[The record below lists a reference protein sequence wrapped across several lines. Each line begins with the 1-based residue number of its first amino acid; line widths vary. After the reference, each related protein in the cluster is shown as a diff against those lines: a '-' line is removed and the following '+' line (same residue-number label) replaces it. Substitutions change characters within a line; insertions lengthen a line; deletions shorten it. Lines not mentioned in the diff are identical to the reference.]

1 MSHRYASRSDSMRT
15 QGGPEAVSFPMGF
28 ACTRPRSRPNP
39 AGRKAM
45 ANQVVWVD
53 IPVLKLDRAIRFYSA
68 VIGTQVQK
76 LEYPGGAIGTI
87 PHKDNESGGCLYVSE
102 EVKPSADGPLV
113 YLNVHGRI
121 DEAVEAVEPS
131 GGKILKAKESMGPFG
146 FRAIILDT
154 EGNRIALHSM

>member
-1 MSHRYASRSDSMRT
+1 
-15 QGGPEAVSFPMGF
+15 
-28 ACTRPRSRPNP
+28 
-39 AGRKAM
+39 M
-45 ANQVVWVD
+45 ANQFVWVD

-68 VIGTQVQK
+68 VIGTQVEK
-76 LEYPGGAIGTI
+76 NEYPGGAIGTI

-102 EVKPSADGPLV
+102 NVKPSADGPLV

-131 GGKILKAKESMGPFG
+131 GGKILQPKESIGPFG